1 MNGKVAMQ
9 SSPMKRIESHKDLIV
24 WQKAIKLAG
33 RVYTATRQLPSEERF
48 GLNSQLRRAAVSIPS
63 NIAEG
68 AARRNRN
75 EFLQFLHI
83 ARGSLSELE
92 TQMMIALEQKLVS
105 PETTALEDIAEVGR
119 LLNGL
124 ISKLRSSHREAHAN
138 ACSPATLSRT
148 APFHSDL
155 TANR

>member
-1 MNGKVAMQ
+1 MYGNVAMQ

-33 RVYTATRQLPSEERF
+33 RIYTATRQLPSEERF

-68 AARRNRN
+68 AARRNRA

-92 TQMMIALEQKLVS
+92 TQMMIALEQELVT
-105 PETTALEDIAEVGR
+105 PETTALDDIAEVGR

-138 ACSPATLSRT
+138 ACSPGAINRV
-148 APFHSDL
+148 AHAHSEL

>member
-1 MNGKVAMQ
+1 
-9 SSPMKRIESHKDLIV
+9 MKRIETHKDLIV
-24 WQKAIKLAG
+24 WQKAISLAG
-33 RVYTATRQLPSEERF
+33 AVYAATRQLPNEERY

-68 AARRNRN
+68 AARKNRA
-75 EFLQFLHI
+75 EFLQFLHV

-92 TQMMIALEQKLVS
+92 TQMMIARQQELISSQMA
-105 PETTALEDIAEVGR
+105 ALEDIAEVGR

-124 ISKLRSSHREAHAN
+124 ITKLLSSNREAHAN
-138 ACSPATLSRT
+138 ACSPMGHNRL
-148 APFHSDL
+148 PHSEP

>member
-1 MNGKVAMQ
+1 MYGNVAIQ

-68 AARRNRN
+68 AARRNRA

-92 TQMMIALEQKLVS
+92 TQMMIALEQELVS

-148 APFHSDL
+148 PPLRSDL

>member
-1 MNGKVAMQ
+1 
-9 SSPMKRIESHKDLIV
+9 MKRIESHKDLIV

-33 RVYTATRQLPSEERF
+33 RVYAATRQLPSEERY

-68 AARRNRN
+68 AARKNRA

-92 TQMMIALEQKLVS
+92 TQMLITVQQDLVS
-105 PETTALEDIAEVGR
+105 SEMAGLEDIAEVGR

-124 ISKLRSSHREAHAN
+124 IGKLRSSHREAHAH
-138 ACSPATLSRT
+138 ACSPIARGEPART
-148 APFHSDL
+148 HL
-155 TANR
+155 RTNR

>member
-1 MNGKVAMQ
+1 VKT
-9 SSPMKRIESHKDLIV
+9 IESHKDLIV
-24 WQKAIKLAG
+24 WQKAITLASK
-33 RVYTATRQLPSEERF
+33 VYAATRRLPAEERY
-48 GLNSQLRRAAVSIPS
+48 GLISQLRRAAVSIPS

-68 AARRNRN
+68 AARRHRS

-92 TQMMIALEQKLVS
+92 TQMMIVADQNLLG
-105 PETTALEDIAEVGR
+105 PDETTVENIAEVGR

-124 ISKLRSSHREAHAN
+124 IRSLASSRQEAHAS
-138 ACSPATLSRT
+138 ACSPHRT
-148 APFHSDL
+148 ERVAPPSNHPL

>member
-1 MNGKVAMQ
+1 V
-9 SSPMKRIESHKDLIV
+9 KRIETHKDLIV

-33 RVYTATRQLPSEERF
+33 KVYAATRQLPSEERY
-48 GLNSQLRRAAVSIPS
+48 GLNSHLRRAAVSIPS

-68 AARRNRN
+68 AARKGRAD
-75 EFLQFLHI
+75 FLQFLHV

-92 TQMMIALEQKLVS
+92 TQMMIAVQQALISADVA
-105 PETTALEDIAEVGR
+105 ALEDIAEVGR

-124 ISKLRSSHREAHAN
+124 IGKLLNSDREAHAN
-138 ACSPATLSRT
+138 ACSPV
-148 APFHSDL
+148 APSQLAQRSSDL

>member
-1 MNGKVAMQ
+1 
-9 SSPMKRIESHKDLIV
+9 MKRIESHKDLIV

-33 RVYTATRQLPSEERF
+33 RVYAATRQLPSEERY

-68 AARRNRN
+68 AARKNRA

-92 TQMMIALEQKLVS
+92 TQMLITVQQDLVS
-105 PETTALEDIAEVGR
+105 SEMAGLEDIAEVGR

-124 ISKLRSSHREAHAN
+124 ISKLLSSHREAHAH
-138 ACSPATLSRT
+138 ACSPITRGEPAHPHLRT
-148 APFHSDL
+148 
-155 TANR
+155 NR

>member
-1 MNGKVAMQ
+1 
-9 SSPMKRIESHKDLIV
+9 MKRIESHKDLIV

-33 RVYTATRQLPSEERF
+33 RVYAATRQLPSEERY

-68 AARRNRN
+68 VARKNRA
-75 EFLQFLHI
+75 EYLHFLHV
-83 ARGSLSELE
+83 ARGSWSELE
-92 TQMMIALEQKLVS
+92 TQMMIAVEQQFVGAD
-105 PETTALEDIAEVGR
+105 TAALEDIAEVGR

-124 ISKLRSSHREAHAN
+124 ISKLQSSNRDAHAN
-138 ACSPATLSRT
+138 ACSPIVASRHVPSEQT
-148 APFHSDL
+148 L

>member
-1 MNGKVAMQ
+1 
-9 SSPMKRIESHKDLIV
+9 MKFFESHKDLIV

-33 RVYTATRQLPSEERF
+33 RVYTATRQLPSDERY

-68 AARRNRN
+68 AARRNRA
-75 EFLQFLHI
+75 EFLQYLHI

-92 TQMMIALEQKLVS
+92 TQIMIAIGQELLTSEATVLD
-105 PETTALEDIAEVGR
+105 DISEVGR

-124 ISKLRSSHREAHAN
+124 ISKLRSSQREAHAN
-138 ACSPATLSRT
+138 ACSPGTVKRVAEPR
-148 APFHSDL
+148 SDL